1 MRKIQISYDPK
12 LCNFT
17 CLHILIEKH
26 VISRNWIHKH
36 DKKGHNS
43 TEKCFTIYGNTEI
56 LNISFKF
63 DGQLGIS
70 LLNDKELPQF
80 TRKCSRTKFAQFTS
94 FPHDLNNTN
103 ERIEYLII
111 SAPTVNSA

>member
-1 MRKIQISYDPK
+1 MRKIKIVYDPK
-12 LCNFT
+12 LWNFT
-17 CLHILIEKH
+17 CLHICIEKH
-26 VISRNWIHKH
+26 VLSIHKH
-36 DKKGHNS
+36 DKKVHNS

-80 TRKCSRTKFAQFTS
+80 TRKCARIKFTQFTS
-94 FPHDLNNTN
+94 FPHDFNKTN
-103 ERIEYLII
+103 
-111 SAPTVNSA
+111 